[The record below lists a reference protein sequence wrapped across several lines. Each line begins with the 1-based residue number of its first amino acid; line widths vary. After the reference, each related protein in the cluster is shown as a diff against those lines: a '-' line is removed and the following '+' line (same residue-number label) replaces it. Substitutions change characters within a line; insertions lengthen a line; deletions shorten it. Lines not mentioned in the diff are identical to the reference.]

1 MGSYQIRSARVRLVS
16 ACVWVT
22 TNCLRMARPQV
33 LAASET
39 DCEEEREGAAAGA
52 RRAPGSLASLAGADD
67 ALYLEH
73 RRAAQHNKHPLFKKF
88 RY

>member
-1 MGSYQIRSARVRLVS
+1 
-16 ACVWVT
+16 
-22 TNCLRMARPQV
+22 MADNLHIHIFHCHHQV

-39 DCEEEREGAAAGA
+39 DCEEEREGGAGGAGSAGGA
-52 RRAPGSLASLAGADD
+52 RRTAGSLASLAGADD

-73 RRAAQHNKHPLFKKF
+73 RRSSHHNKHPLFKKF

>member
-1 MGSYQIRSARVRLVS
+1 M
-16 ACVWVT
+16 
-22 TNCLRMARPQV
+22 QV

-39 DCEEEREGAAAGA
+39 ECEEEREGGVGGAGVS
-52 RRAPGSLASLAGADD
+52 RRPGAMSSLAGADD

-73 RRAAQHNKHPLFKKF
+73 RRNANAQKHPLFKKF

>member
-1 MGSYQIRSARVRLVS
+1 MRQTAKGLLVLFIRFNSKVWYRL
-16 ACVWVT
+16 
-22 TNCLRMARPQV
+22 QV

-39 DCEEEREGAAAGA
+39 ECEEEREGGVGGPGVT
-52 RRAPGSLASLAGADD
+52 RRAGGLGSLAGADD

-73 RRAAQHNKHPLFKKF
+73 RRSANAQKHPLFKKF